1 MLLLDTGLR
10 ASGIFSFK
18 ISNVDLTNTRLLIP
32 HLFFTFQSA
41 VLVTVSSYAKLSK
54 TSQRDKSPKAFQ
66 RLGLGSRPTW
76 WADLDSHSIAAHR
89 INFGGFCCLYSSER
103 EWISQRC

>member
-32 HLFFTFQSA
+32 HLFFH
-41 VLVTVSSYAKLSK
+41 VSECCTCYSFKL
-54 TSQRDKSPKAFQ
+54 
-66 RLGLGSRPTW
+66 
-76 WADLDSHSIAAHR
+76 
-89 INFGGFCCLYSSER
+89 C
-103 EWISQRC
+103 